1 MPKSKQTNTTRVS
14 LAELSNS
21 QFHSILKGNSTQ
33 LNGHS
38 SPSLEE
44 LTECLTF
51 SPGDGRIWLNDQRM
65 LLMHSSSFGFLRQE
79 LIERLGRDQARRLL
93 SRTGYHS
100 GARDAEL
107 VRQRWPDAEPAAI
120 FIAGAQLHGLEGVVK
135 VEPVYFEFDETKGT
149 YTGEFYWHNSCE
161 SEEHIASYGIGNEP
175 VCWMELGYAIGY
187 VSGLIGSL
195 VIFREIECKAMGHHK
210 CKIIGKSANL
220 WPEGER
226 ELDFLNESANLS
238 AKPELLDIITSAN
251 QNQQNSSQ
259 IIGVSATF
267 TAACHALSK
276 VAKTQATVLFSGE
289 SGVGKEL
296 FATMLHKMSTRS
308 QQPFIA
314 FNCAAIPDNLLEAEL
329 FGVEKGAYT
338 GASNSRPGRFE
349 RAHGGT
355 LFLDELGTLSLAGQS
370 KLLRALQEKEIERVG
385 GIQSIKVD
393 VRVIAA
399 TNLDLRE
406 AVKRGEFREDLFYRL
421 NVFPIALPPLRERRE
436 DIPLL
441 FDHFMQHYCKLHNK
455 NLLGITRRAS
465 KALLNY
471 DFPGNVRELQ
481 NIVERGVISADD
493 DQALDF
499 SHLFRNETI
508 PQELVYSVS
517 KDGELARKR
526 EAFGNNS
533 VVSALQQVSQFANG
547 SFSLDEFERM
557 LLEEAVQLED
567 GNLSAA
573 ARKLG
578 ISRAQLAYRLKKFET

>member
-1 MPKSKQTNTTRVS
+1 MSKTEQAKIPKVS
-14 LAELSNS
+14 LAELSRG
-21 QFHSILKGNSTQ
+21 QAHSILKGNSTQ
-33 LNGHS
+33 LSGQD
-38 SPSLEE
+38 SPTLEE

-65 LLMHSSSFGFLRQE
+65 LLMHSSSFGFFRQE
-79 LIERLGRDQARRLL
+79 LIERLGKDQARRLL

-135 VEPVYFEFDETKGT
+135 VEPVYFEFDEAKGT
-149 YTGEFYWHNSCE
+149 YAGEFYWHNSSE
-161 SEEHIASYGIGNEP
+161 SEQHIASYGIGTEP
-175 VCWMELGYAIGY
+175 VCWIELGYAIGY

-195 VIFREIECKAMGHHK
+195 VIFREVECQAMGHHK

-226 ELDFLNESANLS
+226 ELDFLNESANLAS
-238 AKPELLDIITSAN
+238 EHNLLDIISTN
-251 QNQQNSSQ
+251 KQLQQDGSQ

-296 FATMLHKMSTRS
+296 FATMLHKMSNRS
-308 QQPFIA
+308 QQPFVA

-338 GASNSRPGRFE
+338 GASSSRPGRFE

-493 DQALDF
+493 DQALDLT
-499 SHLFRNETI
+499 HLFRNEPI
-508 PQELVYSVS
+508 PQGVLYSVS
-517 KDGELARKR
+517 KDGELACDRDVPD
-526 EAFGNNS
+526 EGAS
-533 VVSALQQVSQFANG
+533 LSALDQFSQFAKG
-547 SFSLDEFERM
+547 EFSLDELEKT
-557 LLEEAVQLED
+557 LLQGAVKFAE

-578 ISRAQLAYRLKKFET
+578 VSRAQLAYRLKKFGI